1 MFNTINWTFE
11 LIYILRLFIAGICGL
26 AIGIE
31 RKNRAKEAGLRT
43 HFVVACGAALMML
56 ISKYG
61 FIDMEQFGAMK
72 VVDGAR
78 IAAQVVSGV
87 GFLGAGMIFV
97 QKQTITG
104 LTTAAGIWTTAGI
117 GMAIGA
123 GMYVVGISAT
133 VLILLA
139 QFILHKNLR
148 GIKLPKN
155 KIIYISGVTTPHFQ
169 EETVKLLKDMGLHVH
184 DTYVSRYADTNTT
197 DYKFIVDIPACVIED
212 ELLLKFEFNCSIR
225 DMTE

>member
-1 MFNTINWTFE
+1 MFNIINWTYE
-11 LIYILRLFIAGICGL
+11 LIYILRLIIAGICGL

-43 HFVVACGAALMML
+43 HFVVSCGAALMML

-61 FIDMEQFGAMK
+61 FIDMTEFGAMK

-123 GMYVVGISAT
+123 GMYIVGISAT

-139 QFILHKNLR
+139 QFILHKNFR
-148 GIKLPKN
+148 GLKIPKN
-155 KIIYISGVTTPHFQ
+155 KVIYISGVTTPHFQ
-169 EETVKLLKDMGLHVH
+169 EEAAKILTESGLHIH
-184 DTYVSRYADTNTT
+184 DIYVNKYAENNTA
-197 DYKFIVDIPACVIED
+197 DYKFIVDIPAAVIED
-212 ELLLKFEFNCSIR
+212 ELLSKFEFNCSIR
-225 DMTE
+225 DLTE